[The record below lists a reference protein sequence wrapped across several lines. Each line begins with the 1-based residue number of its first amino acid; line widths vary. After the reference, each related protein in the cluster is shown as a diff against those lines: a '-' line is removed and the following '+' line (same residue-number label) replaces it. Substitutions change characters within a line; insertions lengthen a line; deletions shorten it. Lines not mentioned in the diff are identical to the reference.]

1 MVRPVMK
8 GRDLETLVFLGRLK
22 EVKVEYCDEEKKMA
36 KVVGVTDTKEEVETE
51 CIPLRAAGK
60 ISTVLKHYIRLGVGN
75 YIITESDMSNV
86 ANVDTQVEEEENK
99 NEQI

>member
-22 EVKVEYCDEEKKMA
+22 EVKVEYCDDEKKMA
-36 KVVGVTDTKEEVETE
+36 KVVGVTDTNEEVETE

-60 ISTVLKHYIRLGVGN
+60 ISTVLKHYIRLGVGK
-75 YIITESDMSNV
+75 YIITESKMSDV
-86 ANVDTQVEEEENK
+86 TNVDTIEEEEEK
-99 NEQI
+99 NG

>member
-36 KVVGVTDTKEEVETE
+36 KVVGITDTNEEVETE

-60 ISTVLKHYIRLGVGN
+60 ISTVLKHYIRLGVGK
-75 YIITESDMSNV
+75 YIIKQSDLSNV
-86 ANVDTQVEEEENK
+86 TNVDTIEEEEGK
-99 NEQI
+99 NE

>member
-22 EVKVEYCDEEKKMA
+22 EVKVEYCDDEKKMA
-36 KVVGVTDTKEEVETE
+36 KVVGVTDTNEEVETE

-60 ISTVLKHYIRLGVGN
+60 ISTVLKHYIRLGVGKH
-75 YIITESDMSNV
+75 IITQSDMSNV
-86 ANVDTQVEEEENK
+86 TNVDTKEEEDENG
-99 NEQI
+99 QV

>member
-22 EVKVEYCDEEKKMA
+22 EVKVEYCDDEKKMA
-36 KVVGVTDTKEEVETE
+36 KVVGVTDTNEEVETE

-60 ISTVLKHYIRLGVGN
+60 ISTVLKHYIRLGIGK
-75 YIITESDMSNV
+75 YIITESKMSDVTNI
-86 ANVDTQVEEEENK
+86 DTIEEEEEK
-99 NEQI
+99 NG

>member
-22 EVKVEYCDEEKKMA
+22 EVKVEYCDDEKKMA
-36 KVVGVTDTKEEVETE
+36 KVVGVTDTNEEVETE

-60 ISTVLKHYIRLGVGN
+60 ISTVLKHYIRLGIGK
-75 YIITESDMSNV
+75 YIITESKMSDVTNI
-86 ANVDTQVEEEENK
+86 DTIEEEEEK
-99 NEQI
+99 ND

>member
-22 EVKVEYCDEEKKMA
+22 EVKVEYCDDEKKMA
-36 KVVGVTDTKEEVETE
+36 KVVGVTDTNEEVETE

-60 ISTVLKHYIRLGVGN
+60 ISTVLKHYIRLGVGK
-75 YIITESDMSNV
+75 YIITESKMSDVTNI
-86 ANVDTQVEEEENK
+86 DTIEEEEEK
-99 NEQI
+99 NG

>member
-22 EVKVEYCDEEKKMA
+22 EVKVEYCDDEKKMA
-36 KVVGVTDTKEEVETE
+36 KVVGVTDTNEEVETE

-75 YIITESDMSNV
+75 YIITQSDMSNV
-86 ANVDTQVEEEENK
+86 TNVDTKEEEDENG
-99 NEQI
+99 QV

>member
-1 MVRPVMK
+1 MIRPVMK

-22 EVKVEYCDEEKKMA
+22 EVKVEYCDDEKKMA
-36 KVVGVTDTKEEVETE
+36 KVVGVTDTNEEVETE

-75 YIITESDMSNV
+75 YIITQSDMSNV
-86 ANVDTQVEEEENK
+86 TNVDTKEEEDENG
-99 NEQI
+99 QV

>member
-22 EVKVEYCDEEKKMA
+22 EVKVEYCDDEKKMA
-36 KVVGVTDTKEEVETE
+36 KVVGVTDTNEEVETE

-60 ISTVLKHYIRLGVGN
+60 ISTVLKHYIRLGVGK
-75 YIITESDMSNV
+75 YIITESKMSDVTN
-86 ANVDTQVEEEENK
+86 
-99 NEQI
+99 

>member
-22 EVKVEYCDEEKKMA
+22 EVKVEYCDDEKKMA
-36 KVVGVTDTKEEVETE
+36 KVVGVTDTNEEVETE

-60 ISTVLKHYIRLGVGN
+60 ISTVLKHYIRLGVGK
-75 YIITESDMSNV
+75 YIITQSDMSNV
-86 ANVDTQVEEEENK
+86 TNVDTKEEEDENG
-99 NEQI
+99 QV